1 MIQPKQMKKD
11 FQTRLMFVVT
21 IIMLAMVLSIAKH
34 YKDEVLDLKL
44 RIKKLEILIEKYGRD
59 NNKL

>member
-1 MIQPKQMKKD
+1 
-11 FQTRLMFVVT
+11 MFVVT

-34 YKDEVLDLKL
+34 YKDEVLELKL